1 MSVVRN
7 VVVLVF
13 LFAAG
18 CASYPTAM
26 QPIQPS
32 AHLLDE
38 KVLTLINNA
47 VYEVIVQKPEKDS
60 LSYEK
65 TLPLDLIP
73 YSVRTDKYYSVG
85 TAFAIGPNQFV
96 SASHVMY
103 LDIDSQFK
111 EVYLRDNEGK
121 VYSIDKIL
129 KYSDHKDFA
138 IFSLKNKNAEHFFQ
152 VNTSPRVNDKV
163 YAVGNAM
170 GQGVVIRDGLYTS
183 STPEEEA
190 GEWKWIRFSAA
201 ASPGNSG
208 GPLLDKDG
216 KGIGIVLGKSENEN
230 LNYALSLSEVMN
242 AKPNKAAIHK
252 KLKYFIDNMDMT
264 KIDTLERETALPKS
278 YHDLRQEIVKS
289 VNQTA
294 EKLLKDL
301 FTENKENIFPRGKGS
316 TLLLNSTVDAVFPN
330 LIMKADDGN
339 WDAFYP
345 KETQKAALDSNGYIT
360 YGGLGNSL
368 FLYIRKPDKISHEQL
383 RNDSKLFMDLILKG
397 LYLYREIGTEK
408 IKITSFGKAQEEN
421 TLTDA
426 YGRKWLIRTWLKEYD
441 DEKIVTF
448 SLPVPSGYITMMREG
463 QTGLVDNGFIPDM
476 KALADF
482 IYVSY
487 YGTFKHWQDFLQ
499 MKSLLPDSFSTIN
512 LSIDYNKRF
521 NFTSKKLAFN
531 YAPDVMKISEK
542 SALQLSFTYFDDHGK
557 VVWDIGNIWVGEDK
571 STGNGFA
578 VARNIKPPKTMDDK
592 YQSKWENIAKQNFP
606 YNASAY
612 YDDNAT
618 SLSTVYINKQPEK
631 GEGKMGDILYTVS
644 YWKDGKAEQ
653 DEMKAK
659 IDQFIQN
666 LTIHESGRG
675 K

>member
-1 MSVVRN
+1 
-7 VVVLVF
+7 
-13 LFAAG
+13 
-18 CASYPTAM
+18 
-26 QPIQPS
+26 
-32 AHLLDE
+32 
-38 KVLTLINNA
+38 
-47 VYEVIVQKPEKDS
+47 
-60 LSYEK
+60 
-65 TLPLDLIP
+65 
-73 YSVRTDKYYSVG
+73 
-85 TAFAIGPNQFV
+85 
-96 SASHVMY
+96 
-103 LDIDSQFK
+103 
-111 EVYLRDNEGK
+111 
-121 VYSIDKIL
+121 
-129 KYSDHKDFA
+129 
-138 IFSLKNKNAEHFFQ
+138 
-152 VNTSPRVNDKV
+152 
-163 YAVGNAM
+163 
-170 GQGVVIRDGLYTS
+170 
-183 STPEEEA
+183 
-190 GEWKWIRFSAA
+190 
-201 ASPGNSG
+201 
-208 GPLLDKDG
+208 
-216 KGIGIVLGKSENEN
+216 
-230 LNYALSLSEVMN
+230 
-242 AKPNKAAIHK
+242 
-252 KLKYFIDNMDMT
+252 
-264 KIDTLERETALPKS
+264 
-278 YHDLRQEIVKS
+278 
-289 VNQTA
+289 
-294 EKLLKDL
+294 
-301 FTENKENIFPRGKGS
+301 
-316 TLLLNSTVDAVFPN
+316 
-330 LIMKADDGN
+330 
-339 WDAFYP
+339 
-345 KETQKAALDSNGYIT
+345 
-360 YGGLGNSL
+360 
-368 FLYIRKPDKISHEQL
+368 L

-521 NFTSKKLAFN
+521 NFTSKRLAFN